1 MKLRPKFLLGMLPI
15 LVGITFFSY
24 TVVRII
30 CWRQIRKLTLEN
42 LSSSQLA
49 FETYE
54 RRRDA
59 EAKAVSKLL
68 ASEPRVRVLMT
79 TRDPYT
85 IQDGSRFLQPLI
97 GNELLIL
104 CDRGGK
110 VMAVHGPAQANQT
123 VAQEWLSNALHT
135 SEDRKWWLVSGHL
148 YEVFL
153 QPIYFGAPS
162 SRHLLGLLGLGY
174 EIDDQV
180 AADIGK
186 IAVSQVAFEY
196 QGKIIASSFPH
207 HDANRIT
214 LPQTYRQIETVIE
227 GRHFISTA
235 VDLSNSPSVARLVV
249 FKSLDQATQFIKV
262 INRILIIIGIGAIVI
277 GTILIVT
284 ITHRFTKPLDSLLA
298 GVLALQHQQFD
309 YPLDSSRNDEFSTLT
324 RAFEQMRSG
333 LLQAQENLVE
343 SARLATI
350 GRMASSISHDLRH
363 RLTAI
368 LANAEFLS
376 SERLTS
382 SRRQELYQEV
392 DNAIRA
398 MTDLLESM
406 VELSRTTESLHVDI
420 VSVRA
425 ILTKAILAAKSHP
438 RFRNVPINLDCD
450 EDIHGWYDARRLERA
465 FFNVIL
471 NACEAVPKNQGQIE
485 IQVRHA
491 GEHVSIRI
499 TDNGPGVPAQIQ
511 DKLFQPFISAG
522 KQNGSGLGLAIVQK
536 CCVDH
541 HGSVDLEVCSAGRTT
556 FRITL
561 PIDPSK
567 ELDTAIKSCVDASFR
582 EAHENMESIR

>member
-1 MKLRPKFLLGMLPI
+1 MLPI

-24 TVVRII
+24 TVVTII

-42 LSSSQLA
+42 LSSSELA

-68 ASEPRVRVLMT
+68 ASEPRVLALMT

-85 IQDGSRFLQPLI
+85 IQDGSRFLPPLI
-97 GNELLIL
+97 GNDLLIL
-104 CDRGGK
+104 SDRDGK

-123 VAQEWLSNALHT
+123 VAQEWLSNALRT
-135 SEDRKWWLVSGHL
+135 SDDRKWWLVGGHL
-148 YEVFL
+148 YEVFV

-162 SRHLLGLLGLGY
+162 NRHLLGLLGVGY

-196 QGKIIASSFPH
+196 RGKIIASSFPH

-214 LPQTYRQIETVIE
+214 LPQTSRQIETVIE
-227 GRHFISTA
+227 GGHFISTA
-235 VDLSNSPSVARLVV
+235 VDLGTSPSVTRLVV
-249 FKSLDQATQFIKV
+249 FKSLDQATQFINV
-262 INRILIIIGIGAIVI
+262 INRILIIIGIGAIVT

-309 YPLDSSRNDEFSTLT
+309 YPLDSSQNDEFSTLT

-363 RLTAI
+363 RLTAV

-392 DNAIRA
+392 DSAIRA

-420 VSVRA
+420 VSLRA

-438 RFRNVPINLDCD
+438 RFRNIPINLDCD
-450 EDIHGWYDARRLERA
+450 EDIHGWYDARKLERA

-491 GEHVSIRI
+491 GEHVYIRI

-511 DKLFQPFISAG
+511 NKLFQPFISAG

-541 HGSVDLEVCSAGRTT
+541 HGSVDLEVSSPGRTI

-567 ELDTAIKSCVDASFR
+567 NPDMVIRPCVDASSR

>member
-1 MKLRPKFLLGMLPI
+1 MLPI

-24 TVVRII
+24 TVVTII

-59 EAKAVSKLL
+59 EAKGVSKLL
-68 ASEPRVRVLMT
+68 ASEPRVRALMT

-85 IQDGSRFLQPLI
+85 IQDGSKVLRTLI
-97 GNELLIL
+97 GNDLLIL
-104 CDRGGK
+104 CDRDGR
-110 VMAVHGPAQANQT
+110 VMAVHGPSQANQT

-135 SEDRKWWLVSGHL
+135 SEDHKWWLVNGHL

-162 SRHLLGLLGLGY
+162 NGHLLGLLGLGY

-196 QGKIIASSFPH
+196 QGKIIASSFLH

-214 LPQTYRQIETVIE
+214 LPQTSRQIETVIE
-227 GRHFISTA
+227 GAHFISTA
-235 VDLSNSPSVARLVV
+235 VDLGTSPPVVRLVV
-249 FKSLDQATQFIKV
+249 FKSLDQATQFIHV
-262 INRILIIIGIGAIVI
+262 INRILIIIGIGAIVT

-309 YPLDSSRNDEFSTLT
+309 YPLDSSRNDEFSTLM

-333 LLQAQENLVE
+333 LLKAQQNLVD

-350 GRMASSISHDLRH
+350 GTMASSISHDLRH
-363 RLTAI
+363 RLTAV
-368 LANAEFLS
+368 LANAEFLA

-392 DNAIRA
+392 DSAIRG

-420 VSVRA
+420 VSLRA

-438 RFRNVPINLDCD
+438 RFRNIPINLDCD
-450 EDIHGWYDARRLERA
+450 EDIHGWYDARKLERA
-465 FFNVIL
+465 FFNVIF
-471 NACEAVPKNQGQIE
+471 NACEAVPKNQAQIE
-485 IQVRHA
+485 IQVRHE
-491 GEHVSIRI
+491 GETVSIRV
-499 TDNGPGVPAQIQ
+499 TDNGPGVPRQIQ
-511 DKLFQPFISAG
+511 DKLFQPFVSAG

-541 HGSVDLEVCSAGRTT
+541 HGSVDLEVSSPGRTV
-556 FRITL
+556 FCITL
-561 PIDPSK
+561 PIEPSRK
-567 ELDTAIKSCVDASFR
+567 LDTAVKPCVDASSR